1 MAGVEAETI
10 LGTIFDTHS
19 SGCGRGQD
27 WLLTTTPYQG
37 VLDTT
42 VGQACDTLSLGYG
55 DLLSLK
61 TALLS
66 FAWVA
71 EVGSKVVGEGDVE
84 YKGTNGKAQNIPY
97 MLVNNC
103 TAGLSLTPIVKILDE
118 LQTDVDQLKRFFQI
132 SNH

>member
-37 VLDTT
+37 VLDTA
-42 VGQACDTLSLGYG
+42 VRQACDTLSLGCG

-71 EVGSKVVGEGDVE
+71 EVGSKVQDNEGD
-84 YKGTNGKAQNIPY
+84 GKAQNILHK
-97 MLVNNC
+97 LVNHH
-103 TAGLSLTPIVKILDE
+103 
-118 LQTDVDQLKRFFQI
+118 LQG
-132 SNH
+132 